1 MCTGASPCPPHQC
14 DGGYSCEGGDC
25 VANRIHRPVSGVGGG
40 AGGGGGRS
48 GGLNLPGSAP
58 DLSSGSFKTAA
69 LVTGVGLAALAV
81 GLVGKHLQDE
91 ADADEEAAL
100 AAEDEQVRAERRE
113 RAMRYSK
120 LIDALGEDK
129 AERVI
134 TFLTPGNCF
143 VDNTGTRGLLIR
155 TESGLIVEVNKGA
168 ADTIAGDQKALD
180 RYARVKAA
188 SKEHCI
194 N

>member
-1 MCTGASPCPPHQC
+1 LT
-14 DGGYSCEGGDC
+14 
-25 VANRIHRPVSGVGGG
+25 
-40 AGGGGGRS
+40 
-48 GGLNLPGSAP
+48 
-58 DLSSGSFKTAA
+58 SGSLKTAA

-91 ADADEEAAL
+91 ADSDEESAL
-100 AAEDEQVRAERRE
+100 AAEDEKVRAERRE
-113 RAMRYSK
+113 RAVKYSK

-143 VDNTGTRGLLIR
+143 VDNTATKGLLIR
-155 TESGLIVEVNKGA
+155 TESGLIVEINKGA

-180 RYARVKAA
+180 RYARMKAA